1 MLASFK
7 GLSHYNFDR
16 PFSVCTPVVSIHDH
30 SKFYFTN
37 SYALMISTLLLPS
50 KVLKGIGCNR
60 KKCAKEV
67 DSSIDVGN
75 YVVNKV

>member
-1 MLASFK
+1 MIIAIL
-7 GLSHYNFDR
+7 L
-16 PFSVCTPVVSIHDH
+16 
-30 SKFYFTN
+30 TN